1 MSSITCCRLLKIF
14 GFILLTSISIS
25 IVLSKANPILIQISG
40 PDNTIK
46 SNYSK
51 KTTHMIP
58 GKLKNFEKALERM
71 NDTNNLI
78 INWAILL
85 LGGIIAI
92 TITPKSENIKDDNW
106 GLLFISPI
114 LVFLCASLYFAS
126 IYKQAL
132 TFQTATSRYN
142 FPILNDVLYVQV
154 LFFKYGLIPLLL
166 FSLWY
171 LIWRLLKIRDIK

>member
-1 MSSITCCRLLKIF
+1 
-14 GFILLTSISIS
+14 
-25 IVLSKANPILIQISG
+25 
-40 PDNTIK
+40 
-46 SNYSK
+46 
-51 KTTHMIP
+51 MIP
-58 GKLKNFEKALERM
+58 GKLKNFEKALERR

-171 LIWRLLKIRDIK
+171 LIWRLLKIISRQRRLSRALKCGVSPKENITLPCTIGILLLELKMMQLNMSFQNIKIRIFRMTSI